1 MSAQELD
8 LAKLEPWL
16 REKVPPFEGA
26 LSADKFAG
34 GQSNPTFKLTA
45 GEQHYVLRRK
55 PPGELLAS
63 AHAVDRE
70 FRVLDALANTDVPV
84 PKVVALCEDD
94 SLIGSMFYVMEHLEG
109 RIFWD
114 PTVPEVGD
122 ADRAAIYDEMNRVLA
137 ALHSVDVDAV
147 GLSDYG
153 KPGNYYARQI
163 GRWTK
168 QYRASET
175 ESVAEMEALIDWLP
189 DNIPAGGETI
199 ALVHGDYRIDN
210 MIFHP
215 TEPKIIGILDWEL
228 STLGDPLADLAYQ
241 LMAWQFP
248 REGGMVGLE
257 GVERSELMI
266 PSDEAYIEAYCQRT
280 GRSGIDHWPF
290 YMAFCFFRIAAILQ
304 GIKKRALI
312 GTASSAEADSRAV
325 MVGPLAALGAGY
337 IKQSA

>member
-45 GEQHYVLRRK
+45 GAQHYVLRRK

-70 FRVLDALANTDVPV
+70 FRVLDALAQTDVPV

-94 SLIGSMFYVMEHLEG
+94 RLIGSMFYVMEHLEG

-137 ALHSVDVDAV
+137 ALRRVDVDAV
-147 GLSDYG
+147 GNFSTEENSGNDG
-153 KPGNYYARQI
+153 GRKPDQDTVESLVTDLGEKFHLYNGN
-163 GRWTK
+163 T
-168 QYRASET
+168 
-175 ESVAEMEALIDWLP
+175 P
-189 DNIPAGGETI
+189 DKFT
-199 ALVHGDYRIDN
+199 LVHIDYRLDN
-210 MIFHP
+210 MMFGGPYPITVVDWSP
-215 TEPKIIGILDWEL
+215 SIG
-228 STLGDPLADLAYQ
+228 TGGADAAYF
-241 LMAWQFP
+241 MAWQFP
-248 REGGMVGLE
+248 RQGGIVGLE
-257 GVERSELMI
+257 GVKRSPLMI

-280 GRSGIDHWPF
+280 GRASIDHWPF